1 MGRLDALPAPLRRGA
16 PWLIVPVAWLLSAL
30 LLPRGAPLGVVVSG
44 AILGTASALTAVG
57 LVLLYRANRIINFAY
72 GAMGGVLGLTAIRT
86 FVIWNWNYG
95 AVLVGGVLLGVGV
108 GILTE
113 VLVIRRFEKSSR
125 LILTVATLG
134 LTQLFGGFELLIPGW
149 IFDEKAVTLGGF
161 VTPLTRYDFSIGVT
175 IVNGNHLLI
184 IVVAPLLVAA
194 LAWFLTKSPAGM
206 AIRASSENAE
216 RARLLGIPVRRI
228 NTLVWAIAGGLATMT
243 FLLKAPFAG
252 TTPSAGAGPALLIP
266 ALAAAVIAK
275 MESLPVACASAV
287 VLGAVDS
294 VVRWNVSRTPS
305 VVDVVMFAIILGALL
320 FQKRST
326 SRARDSEA
334 SWQGGAAA
342 RRVPRAVAATTE
354 WRTLTGVVVTVLGLV
369 AVGIPFVAD
378 LSLTNT
384 FTTAIIW
391 AAVAVSLVVLTGWN
405 GQVSLGQFALVGVGA
420 ITAGNLISRWNV
432 DLFVSLLA
440 ALAVTGFL
448 ALLLGL
454 PALRIQ
460 GPFLGVVTLAFAVML
475 DSFVLNPNVF
485 PWLVPQNV
493 ERPVL
498 LQRWP
503 LETVRNLYWFALA
516 MLAVVVLV
524 ARGVRQGRSGRL
536 LLAGRDNYKAAEAM
550 SVPSRWTALQGF
562 VLSGCIAG
570 LAGGVHVLLNHGARV
585 NSYLPSD
592 SIDIFSMSTIGGL
605 GSIGGAITGAFG
617 MRTAVDQVPAGVRLL
632 VTGVGLLVV
641 LMVIPGGVAGV
652 ASSLRDRLVKWVAGR
667 NGIALAGLDGGIVD
681 SHAPKQE
688 ALTPALAAVPAAA
701 LSTRDIDVSYGAL
714 QVLFGV
720 DLDVGEGEI
729 VALLGTNGAGKST
742 LLKAACG
749 LLPYKGSVRLAGEDI
764 SGVSTEEL
772 VRRGVALMPGGKS
785 VFPTLTVDE
794 HLTLATWTFRQDHAR
809 ITADINEVLRVFP
822 SLVPRRHTM
831 AGDLSGG
838 EQQQLALAQTLLL
851 RPKVLLIDEL
861 SLGLAPTIVGQ
872 LLEVVRALNA
882 AGVSIVVVEQSVNV
896 ALSLAERAVFME
908 KGQVRFE
915 GPTRD
920 LLERPDILRSVFL
933 HGAGAVQGEEE
944 PSSNGS
950 EAESTIPAR
959 VSIAEVARPVGLGG
973 ESATRRG
980 PVLECSGLT
989 KRFGGITAVDSV
1001 DLAITPATV
1010 VGLVGQNGAGKT
1022 TILDC
1027 LSGFHSIDGGRVVLR
1042 GVDVTSWAPYE
1053 RARGGMG
1060 RSFQE
1065 ARLYPS
1071 LSVEE
1076 TISVA
1081 CERHVASRS
1090 MLADAT
1096 RQPASFESELITR
1109 RRVAELVELLGLGD
1123 HREKSISELSTGT
1136 RRIVELGCLLAE
1148 EPHVLLLDEPSAG
1161 VAQRETEA
1169 LGPLLLQ
1176 IRDHTGAAL
1185 VIIEHDMPL
1194 LSSVCD
1200 EMVALELGGVI
1211 ARGTPQEVLA
1221 DDKVIASYLGT
1232 DSAAIH
1238 RSGSGSVA

>member
-1 MGRLDALPAPLRRGA
+1 MEVLAAVPAPLRRAAPWSIVPLAWVASALFLPQGA
-16 PWLIVPVAWLLSAL
+16 PV
-30 LLPRGAPLGVVVSG
+30 GVVLSG

-86 FVIWNWNYG
+86 FIIWHWNYG
-95 AVLVGGVLLGVGV
+95 AVLVGGVLLGIAI

-161 VTPLTRYDFSIGVT
+161 DTPLTRYNFSIGPT

-184 IVVAPLLVAA
+184 IVVAPVVVAA
-194 LAWFLTKSPAGM
+194 LAWFLTRTPAGM
-206 AIRASSENAE
+206 AIRAASENAE

-266 ALAAAVIAK
+266 ALAAAVIAR
-275 MESLPVACASAV
+275 MESLPVACGSAV
-287 VLGAVDS
+287 VLGAVDA

-320 FQKRST
+320 FQKRTS
-326 SRARDSEA
+326 SRARDNEA
-334 SWQGGAAA
+334 SWQGNAAA
-342 RRVPRAVAATTE
+342 RRVPRAVAATLE
-354 WRTLTGVVVTVLGLV
+354 WRTLTGVAVVGLAAL
-369 AVGIPFVAD
+369 AVCVPFFAD
-378 LSLTNT
+378 LSLVNT

-405 GQVSLGQFALVGVGA
+405 GQISLGQFALVGVGS

-440 ALAVTGFL
+440 ALLVTGFI

-460 GPFLGVVTLAFAVML
+460 GPFLAVVTLAFAVML
-475 DSFVLNPNVF
+475 DSFILNPNVF
-485 PWLVPQNV
+485 PWLIPQTV
-493 ERPVL
+493 DRPVL

-516 MLAVVVLV
+516 ILAVIVVI
-524 ARGVRQGRSGRL
+524 ARGVRRSRSGRL
-536 LLAGRDNYKAAEAM
+536 LLAGRDNFKAAEAM

-632 VTGVGLLVV
+632 VTGVGLLIV
-641 LMVIPGGVAGV
+641 LMAIPGGVAGL
-652 ASSLRDRLVKWVAGR
+652 ASSLRDRLVVAIAKR
-667 NGIALAGLDGGIVD
+667 RGIALGGLDKLVADD
-681 SHAPKQE
+681 SSASPT
-688 ALTPALAAVPAAA
+688 ALQPALAAVPAPAM
-701 LSTRDIDVSYGAL
+701 STRDIDVSYGAL

-720 DLDVGEGEI
+720 NLDVGEGEI

-749 LLPYKGSVRLAGEDI
+749 LLPYKGSVRLGGEDI
-764 SGVSTEEL
+764 TGVSTEEL

-794 HLTLATWTFRQDHAR
+794 HLTLAAWTFRHDHDR
-809 ITADINEVLRVFP
+809 ITADTNEVLRVFP

-861 SLGLAPTIVGQ
+861 SLGLAPTIVAQ
-872 LLEVVRALNA
+872 LLEVVRLLNA

-933 HGAGAVQGEEE
+933 HGAGAVHDDEADAE
-944 PSSNGS
+944 PSEG
-950 EAESTIPAR
+950 EATVPAR
-959 VSIAEVARPVGLGG
+959 ISIAEVARPVARGG

-980 PVLECSGLT
+980 PVLEVRGLV
-989 KRFGGITAVDSV
+989 KRFGGITAVDTV
-1001 DLAITPATV
+1001 DLDITPATV
-1010 VGLVGQNGAGKT
+1010 VGLVGQNGAGKR

-1027 LSGFHSIDGGRVVLR
+1027 LSGFHQIDGGRVFLR
-1042 GVDVTSWAPYE
+1042 GVDITSWAPYE

-1096 RQPASFESELITR
+1096 RQPASFESELTTR
-1109 RRVAELVELLGLGD
+1109 RRVAELVDLLGLGD

-1185 VIIEHDMPL
+1185 VVIEHDMPL
-1194 LSSVCD
+1194 LSSICD

-1232 DSAAIH
+1232 DAAAIN
-1238 RSGSGSVA
+1238 RSGVGSVA